1 MMSKRDYY
9 EVLGVQ
15 KSTAKDEIKSAYRK
29 LALKYH
35 PDRNKS
41 PEAQEKFKEIS
52 EAYAVLSDPEK
63 RKRYDTYGHVG
74 NEEVFRGSEDNFAE
88 IFKDI
93 GFGNVGDIFEQ
104 IFGRMGG
111 GSGSGGGFG
120 GDPFG
125 FNSRTTNRRRRGRD
139 LLYDVNMTLEEVV
152 KGKKEE
158 VQIPIIENCSVCSGT
173 GAAPGTSPKICPTCN
188 GQGQT
193 RRVYNQ
199 NQFSTFISL
208 DTCNT
213 CHGEG
218 KILEKPCNTC
228 HGEGKVRKTNNL
240 KIDIPSGVEDE
251 VTLRISGKGES
262 VPGGVSGDLL
272 VRIHVLPHQLFKVLE
287 DGDVMYNYD
296 VSFVDLILGTET
308 KVPTIDGTEKLKIPS
323 CTQANAVF
331 KLKGKGL
338 PRYGKFGRGSQY
350 VKVNVKLP
358 DKINDKQKN
367 LLKDLSKEFKK
378 DAF

>member
-1 MMSKRDYY
+1 MSKKDYY
-9 EVLGVQ
+9 DVLGVQ
-15 KSTAKDEIKSAYRK
+15 KTVTKDELKSVYRK

-41 PEAQEKFKEIS
+41 PEAEEKFKEIS
-52 EAYAVLSDPEK
+52 EAYAVLSDQEK

-111 GSGSGGGFG
+111 GRGGGFNS
-120 GDPFG
+120 DPFS
-125 FNSRTTNRRRRGRD
+125 FNSRTSNRRIRGRD
-139 LLYDVNMTLEEVV
+139 LLYDVEMTLEEVA
-152 KGKKEE
+152 KGRKEE
-158 VQIPIIENCSVCSGT
+158 IQIPTIEDCSVCSGT
-173 GAAPGTSPKICPTCN
+173 GASPGTSPRICPTCN

-218 KILEKPCNTC
+218 KIIEKPCNTC
-228 HGEGKVRKTNNL
+228 HGNGKVRKTNNI
-240 KIDIPSGVEDE
+240 KIDIPSGVEDG
-251 VTLRISGKGES
+251 VTLRIPGKGEN
-262 VPGGVSGDLL
+262 VQGGMNGDLL
-272 VRIHVLPHQLFKVLE
+272 VRVHVLPHQLFKVLD
-287 DGDVMYNYD
+287 DGDLMYNYD
-296 VSFVDLILGTET
+296 VSFIDLILGTET
-308 KVPTIDGTEKLKIPS
+308 RIPTIDGTEKLKIPA
-323 CTQANAVF
+323 CTKANAVF
-331 KLKGKGL
+331 KIKGKGL

-350 VKVNVKLP
+350 IKIEVKLP
-358 DKINDKQKN
+358 DKINDIQKN
-367 LLKDLSKEFKK
+367 LLKDLSREFKK
-378 DAF
+378 NEL

>member
-1 MMSKRDYY
+1 MSKRDYY

-15 KSTAKDEIKSAYRK
+15 KSVTNDELKSAYRK

-41 PEAQEKFKEIS
+41 PDAEERFKEIS
-52 EAYAVLSDPEK
+52 EAYAVLSDQEK

-74 NEEVFRGSEDNFAE
+74 SEEVFRGSEDNFAE
-88 IFKDI
+88 IFKDM

-111 GSGSGGGFG
+111 GRSGFS
-120 GDPFG
+120 GDPFS
-125 FNSRTTNRRRRGRD
+125 FNSRSSNRMRRGRD
-139 LLYDVNMTLEEVV
+139 LLYDVTMTLEEVV
-152 KGKKEE
+152 KGKKEN
-158 VQIPIIENCSVCSGT
+158 VQIPTIENCSTCSGT

-218 KILEKPCNTC
+218 RILEKPCNVC
-228 HGEGKVRKTNNL
+228 HGNGKIRKSNDL
-240 KIDIPSGVEDE
+240 KIDIPAGVEDG

-262 VPGGVSGDLL
+262 VQGGVNGDLL

-287 DGDVMYNYD
+287 DGDLMYNYD
-296 VSFVDLILGTET
+296 ISFIDLILGTET
-308 KVPTIDGTEKLKIPS
+308 KVPTIDGTEKLKIPQ
-323 CTQANAVF
+323 CTQANAIF

-350 VKVNVKLP
+350 VKVEVKLP

-367 LLKDLSKEFKK
+367 LLKDLSKEFKNK
-378 DAF
+378 WF

>member
-1 MMSKRDYY
+1 MSKKDYY
-9 EVLGVQ
+9 DVLGVQ
-15 KSTAKDEIKSAYRK
+15 KTVTKDELKSVYRK

-41 PEAQEKFKEIS
+41 PEAEEKFKEIS
-52 EAYAVLSDPEK
+52 EAYAVLSDQEK

-111 GSGSGGGFG
+111 GRGGGFNS
-120 GDPFG
+120 DPFS
-125 FNSRTTNRRRRGRD
+125 FNSRTSNRRIRGRD
-139 LLYDVNMTLEEVV
+139 LLYDVEMTLEEVA

-158 VQIPIIENCSVCSGT
+158 IQIPTIEDCSVCSGT
-173 GAAPGTSPKICPTCN
+173 GASPGTSPRICPTCN

-208 DTCNT
+208 ETCNA

-218 KILEKPCNTC
+218 KIIEKPCNTC
-228 HGEGKVRKTNNL
+228 HGNGKVRKTNNL
-240 KIDIPSGVEDE
+240 KIDIPSGVEDG
-251 VTLRISGKGES
+251 VTLRISGKGENIQ
-262 VPGGVSGDLL
+262 GGMNGDLL
-272 VRIHVLPHQLFKVLE
+272 VRVHVLPHQLFKVLD
-287 DGDVMYNYD
+287 DGDLMYNYD
-296 VSFVDLILGTET
+296 VSFIDLILGTET
-308 KVPTIDGTEKLKIPS
+308 RVPTIDGTEKLKIPA
-323 CTQANAVF
+323 CTKANAVF
-331 KLKGKGL
+331 KIKGKGL

-350 VKVNVKLP
+350 IKIEVKLP
-358 DKINDKQKN
+358 DKINDIQKN

-378 DAF
+378 NEL

>member
-1 MMSKRDYY
+1 MSKKDYY
-9 EVLGVQ
+9 DVLGVQ
-15 KSTAKDEIKSAYRK
+15 KTVTKDELKSVYRK

-41 PEAQEKFKEIS
+41 PEAEEKFKEIS
-52 EAYAVLSDPEK
+52 EAYAVLSDQEK

-111 GSGSGGGFG
+111 GRGGGFNN
-120 GDPFG
+120 DPFS
-125 FNSRTTNRRRRGRD
+125 FNSRTSNRRQRGRD
-139 LLYDVNMTLEEVV
+139 LLYDVEMTLEEVA

-158 VQIPIIENCSVCSGT
+158 IQIPTIEDCSVCSGT
-173 GAAPGTSPKICPTCN
+173 GASPGTSPRICPTCN

-208 DTCNT
+208 ETCNA

-218 KILEKPCNTC
+218 KIIEKPCNTC
-228 HGEGKVRKTNNL
+228 HGNGKVRKTNNL
-240 KIDIPSGVEDE
+240 KIDIPSGVEDG
-251 VTLRISGKGES
+251 VTLRISGKGENIQ
-262 VPGGVSGDLL
+262 GGMNGDLL
-272 VRIHVLPHQLFKVLE
+272 VRVHVLPHQLFKVLD
-287 DGDVMYNYD
+287 DGDLMYNYD
-296 VSFVDLILGTET
+296 VSFIDLILGTET
-308 KVPTIDGTEKLKIPS
+308 RVPTIDGTEKLKIPA
-323 CTQANAVF
+323 CTKANAVF
-331 KLKGKGL
+331 KIKGKGL

-350 VKVNVKLP
+350 IKIEVKLP
-358 DKINDKQKN
+358 DKINDIQKN

-378 DAF
+378 NEL

>member
-1 MMSKRDYY
+1 MSKKDYY
-9 EVLGVQ
+9 DVLGVQ
-15 KSTAKDEIKSAYRK
+15 KTVTKDELKSAYRK

-41 PEAQEKFKEIS
+41 PEAEEKFKEIS
-52 EAYAVLSDPEK
+52 EAYAVLSDQEK

-111 GSGSGGGFG
+111 GRGGGFNS
-120 GDPFG
+120 DPFS
-125 FNSRTTNRRRRGRD
+125 FNSRTSNRRIRGRD
-139 LLYDVNMTLEEVV
+139 LLYDVEMTLEEVA

-158 VQIPIIENCSVCSGT
+158 IQIPTIEDCSVCSGT
-173 GAAPGTSPKICPTCN
+173 GASPGTSPRICPTCN

-208 DTCNT
+208 ETCNA

-218 KILEKPCNTC
+218 KIIEKPCNTC
-228 HGEGKVRKTNNL
+228 HGNGKVRKTNNL
-240 KIDIPSGVEDE
+240 KIDIPSGVEDG
-251 VTLRISGKGES
+251 VTLRISGKGENIQ
-262 VPGGVSGDLL
+262 GGMNGDLL
-272 VRIHVLPHQLFKVLE
+272 VRVHVLPHQLFKVLD
-287 DGDVMYNYD
+287 DGDLMYNYD
-296 VSFVDLILGTET
+296 VSFIDLILGTET
-308 KVPTIDGTEKLKIPS
+308 RVPTIDGTEKLKIPT
-323 CTQANAVF
+323 CTKANAVF
-331 KLKGKGL
+331 KIKGKGL

-350 VKVNVKLP
+350 IKIEVKLP
-358 DKINDKQKN
+358 DKINDIQKN

-378 DAF
+378 NEL

>member
-1 MMSKRDYY
+1 MSKKDYY
-9 EVLGVQ
+9 DVLGVQ
-15 KSTAKDEIKSAYRK
+15 KTVTKDELKSVYRK

-41 PEAQEKFKEIS
+41 PEAEEKFKEIS
-52 EAYAVLSDPEK
+52 EAYAVLSDQEK

-111 GSGSGGGFG
+111 GRGGGFNS
-120 GDPFG
+120 DPFS
-125 FNSRTTNRRRRGRD
+125 FNSRTSNRRIRGRD
-139 LLYDVNMTLEEVV
+139 LLYDVDMTLEEVA

-158 VQIPIIENCSVCSGT
+158 IQIPTIEDCSVCSGT
-173 GAAPGTSPKICPTCN
+173 GASPGTSPRICPTCN

-208 DTCNT
+208 ETCNA

-218 KILEKPCNTC
+218 KIIEKPCNTC
-228 HGEGKVRKTNNL
+228 HGNGKVRKTNNL
-240 KIDIPSGVEDE
+240 KIDIPSGVEDG

-262 VPGGVSGDLL
+262 IQGGMNGDLL
-272 VRIHVLPHQLFKVLE
+272 VRVHVLPHQLFKVLD
-287 DGDVMYNYD
+287 DGDLMYNYD
-296 VSFVDLILGTET
+296 VSFIDLILGTET
-308 KVPTIDGTEKLKIPS
+308 RVPTIDGTEKLKIPA
-323 CTQANAVF
+323 CTKANAVF
-331 KLKGKGL
+331 KIKGKGL

-350 VKVNVKLP
+350 IKIEVKLP
-358 DKINDKQKN
+358 DKINDIQKS
-367 LLKDLSKEFKK
+367 LLKDLSNEFKK
-378 DAF
+378 NEL

>member
-1 MMSKRDYY
+1 MSKKDYY
-9 EVLGVQ
+9 DVLGVQ
-15 KSTAKDEIKSAYRK
+15 KTVTKDELKSVYRK

-41 PEAQEKFKEIS
+41 PEAEEKFKEIS
-52 EAYAVLSDPEK
+52 EAYAVLSDQEK

-111 GSGSGGGFG
+111 GRGGGFNS
-120 GDPFG
+120 DPFS
-125 FNSRTTNRRRRGRD
+125 FNSRTSNRRIRGRD
-139 LLYDVNMTLEEVV
+139 LLYDVEMTLEEVA

-158 VQIPIIENCSVCSGT
+158 IQIPTIEDCSVCSGT
-173 GAAPGTSPKICPTCN
+173 GASPGTSPRICPTCN

-208 DTCNT
+208 ETCNA

-218 KILEKPCNTC
+218 KIIEKPCNTC
-228 HGEGKVRKTNNL
+228 HGNGKVRKTNNL
-240 KIDIPSGVEDE
+240 KIDIPSGVEDG
-251 VTLRISGKGES
+251 VTLRISGKGENIQ
-262 VPGGVSGDLL
+262 GGMNGDLL
-272 VRIHVLPHQLFKVLE
+272 VRVHVLPHQLFKVLD
-287 DGDVMYNYD
+287 DGDLMYNYD
-296 VSFVDLILGTET
+296 VSFIDLILGTET
-308 KVPTIDGTEKLKIPS
+308 RIPTIDGTEKLKIPA
-323 CTQANAVF
+323 CTKANAVF
-331 KLKGKGL
+331 KIKGKGL

-350 VKVNVKLP
+350 IKIEVKLP
-358 DKINDKQKN
+358 DKINDIQKN

-378 DAF
+378 NEL

>member
-1 MMSKRDYY
+1 MSKKDYY
-9 EVLGVQ
+9 DVLGVQ
-15 KSTAKDEIKSAYRK
+15 KTVTKDELKSVYRK

-41 PEAQEKFKEIS
+41 PEAEEKFKEIS
-52 EAYAVLSDPEK
+52 EAYAVLSDQEK

-111 GSGSGGGFG
+111 GRGGGFNN
-120 GDPFG
+120 DPFS
-125 FNSRTTNRRRRGRD
+125 FNSRTSNRRQRGRD
-139 LLYDVNMTLEEVV
+139 LLYDVDMTLEEVV

-158 VQIPIIENCSVCSGT
+158 IQIPTIEDCSVCSGT
-173 GAAPGTSPKICPTCN
+173 GASPGTSPRICPTCN

-208 DTCNT
+208 ETCNA

-218 KILEKPCNTC
+218 KIIEKPCNTC
-228 HGEGKVRKTNNL
+228 HGNGKVRKTNNL
-240 KIDIPSGVEDE
+240 KIDIPSGVEDG
-251 VTLRISGKGES
+251 VTLRISGKGENIQ
-262 VPGGVSGDLL
+262 GGMNGDLL
-272 VRIHVLPHQLFKVLE
+272 VRVHVLPHQLFKVLD
-287 DGDVMYNYD
+287 DGDLMYNYD
-296 VSFVDLILGTET
+296 VSFIDLILGTET
-308 KVPTIDGTEKLKIPS
+308 RVPTIDGTEKLKIPA
-323 CTQANAVF
+323 CTKANAVF
-331 KLKGKGL
+331 KIKGKGL

-350 VKVNVKLP
+350 IKIEVKLP
-358 DKINDKQKN
+358 DKINDIQKN
-367 LLKDLSKEFKK
+367 LLKDLSREFKK
-378 DAF
+378 NEL

>member
-1 MMSKRDYY
+1 MSKRDYY
-9 EVLGVQ
+9 DVLGVQ
-15 KSTAKDEIKSAYRK
+15 KAVTKDELKSAYRK

-41 PEAQEKFKEIS
+41 PEAEEKFKEIS
-52 EAYAVLSDPEK
+52 EAYAVLSDQEK

-111 GSGSGGGFG
+111 GGGGFNN
-120 GDPFG
+120 DPFS
-125 FNSRTTNRRRRGRD
+125 FNSRTSNRRRRGRD

-158 VQIPIIENCSVCSGT
+158 IQIPTIEDCSVCSGT
-173 GAAPGTSPKICPTCN
+173 GASPGTSPKICPTCN

-228 HGEGKVRKTNNL
+228 HGNGKVRKTNNL
-240 KIDIPSGVEDE
+240 KIDIPSGVEDG

-262 VPGGVSGDLL
+262 IQGGMNGDLL
-272 VRIHVLPHQLFKVLE
+272 VRVHVLPHQLFKVLD
-287 DGDVMYNYD
+287 DGDLMYNYD
-296 VSFVDLILGTET
+296 ISFIDLILGTET
-308 KVPTIDGTEKLKIPS
+308 RVPTIDGTEKLKIPA
-323 CTQANAVF
+323 CTKSNAVF
-331 KLKGKGL
+331 KIKGKGL

-350 VKVNVKLP
+350 VKIEVKLP
-358 DKINDKQKN
+358 DKINDSPKKSIKRFIKGIQK
-367 LLKDLSKEFKK
+367 K
-378 DAF
+378 

>member
-1 MMSKRDYY
+1 MSKRDYY

-15 KSTAKDEIKSAYRK
+15 KSVTNDELKSAYRK

-41 PEAQEKFKEIS
+41 PDAEERFKEIS
-52 EAYAVLSDPEK
+52 EAYAVLSDQEK

-74 NEEVFRGSEDNFAE
+74 SEEVFRGSEDNFAE
-88 IFKDI
+88 IFKDM

-111 GSGSGGGFG
+111 GRSGFS
-120 GDPFG
+120 GDPFS
-125 FNSRTTNRRRRGRD
+125 FNSRSSNRMRRGRD
-139 LLYDVNMTLEEVV
+139 LLYDVTMTLEEVV
-152 KGKKEE
+152 KGKKEN
-158 VQIPIIENCSVCSGT
+158 VQIPTIENCSTCSGT

-218 KILEKPCNTC
+218 RILEKPCNVC
-228 HGEGKVRKTNNL
+228 HGNGKVRKSNDL
-240 KIDIPSGVEDE
+240 KIDIPAGVEDG

-262 VPGGVSGDLL
+262 VQGGVNGDLL

-287 DGDVMYNYD
+287 DGDLMYNYD
-296 VSFVDLILGTET
+296 ISFIDLILGTET
-308 KVPTIDGTEKLKIPS
+308 KVPTIDGTEKLKIPQ
-323 CTQANAVF
+323 CTQANAIF

-350 VKVNVKLP
+350 VKVEVKLP

-367 LLKDLSKEFKK
+367 LLKDLSKEFKNK
-378 DAF
+378 WF

>member
-1 MMSKRDYY
+1 MSKKDYY
-9 EVLGVQ
+9 DVLGVQ
-15 KSTAKDEIKSAYRK
+15 KTVTKDELKSVYRK

-41 PEAQEKFKEIS
+41 PEAEEKFKEIS
-52 EAYAVLSDPEK
+52 EAYAVLSDQEK

-74 NEEVFRGSEDNFAE
+74 SEEVFRGSEDNFAE

-111 GSGSGGGFG
+111 GGGGFNN
-120 GDPFG
+120 DPFS
-125 FNSRTTNRRRRGRD
+125 FNSRTSNRRRRGRD
-139 LLYDVNMTLEEVV
+139 LLYDVDMTLEEVV
-152 KGKKEE
+152 RGKKEE
-158 VQIPIIENCSVCSGT
+158 IQIPTIEDCSVCSGT
-173 GAAPGTSPKICPTCN
+173 GASPGTSPQICPTCN

-218 KILEKPCNTC
+218 KIIEKPCNTC
-228 HGEGKVRKTNNL
+228 HGNGKVRKANNL
-240 KIDIPSGVEDE
+240 KIDIPSGVEDG

-262 VPGGVSGDLL
+262 IQGGMNGDLL
-272 VRIHVLPHQLFKVLE
+272 VRVHILPHQLFKVLD
-287 DGDVMYNYD
+287 DGDLMYNYD
-296 VSFVDLILGTET
+296 ISFIDLILGTET
-308 KVPTIDGTEKLKIPS
+308 RIPTIDGTEKLKIPA
-323 CTQANAVF
+323 CTKANAVF
-331 KLKGKGL
+331 KIKGKGL

-350 VKVNVKLP
+350 VKIEVRLP
-358 DKINDKQKN
+358 DKINDIQKN

-378 DAF
+378 NES

>member
-1 MMSKRDYY
+1 MSKKDYY
-9 EVLGVQ
+9 DVLGVQ
-15 KSTAKDEIKSAYRK
+15 KTVTKDELKSVYRK

-41 PEAQEKFKEIS
+41 PEAEEKFKEIS
-52 EAYAVLSDPEK
+52 EAYAVLSDQEK

-111 GSGSGGGFG
+111 GRGDGFNN
-120 GDPFG
+120 DPFS
-125 FNSRTTNRRRRGRD
+125 FNSRTSNRRQRGRD
-139 LLYDVNMTLEEVV
+139 LLYDVDMTLEEVV

-158 VQIPIIENCSVCSGT
+158 IQIPTIEDCSVCSGT
-173 GAAPGTSPKICPTCN
+173 GASPGTSPKICPTCN

-218 KILEKPCNTC
+218 KIIEKPCNTC
-228 HGEGKVRKTNNL
+228 HGNGKVRKTNNL
-240 KIDIPSGVEDE
+240 KIDIPSGVEDG

-262 VPGGVSGDLL
+262 IQGGMNGDLL
-272 VRIHVLPHQLFKVLE
+272 VRVHVLPHQLFKVLD
-287 DGDVMYNYD
+287 DGDLMFNYD
-296 VSFVDLILGTET
+296 VSFIDLILGTET
-308 KVPTIDGTEKLKIPS
+308 RIPTIDGTEKLKIPA
-323 CTQANAVF
+323 CTKANAVF
-331 KLKGKGL
+331 KIKGKGL

-350 VKVNVKLP
+350 VKIEVKLP
-358 DKINDKQKN
+358 DKINDI
-367 LLKDLSKEFKK
+367 
-378 DAF
+378 

>member
-1 MMSKRDYY
+1 MSKKDYY
-9 EVLGVQ
+9 DVLGVQ
-15 KSTAKDEIKSAYRK
+15 KTVTKDELKSVYRK

-41 PEAQEKFKEIS
+41 PEAEEKFKEIS
-52 EAYAVLSDPEK
+52 EAYAVLSDQEK

-74 NEEVFRGSEDNFAE
+74 TEEVFRGSEDNFAE

-111 GSGSGGGFG
+111 GGGGFNN
-120 GDPFG
+120 DPFS
-125 FNSRTTNRRRRGRD
+125 FNSRTSNRRRRGRD

-158 VQIPIIENCSVCSGT
+158 IQIPTIEDCSVCSGT
-173 GAAPGTSPKICPTCN
+173 GASPGTSPKICPTCN

-228 HGEGKVRKTNNL
+228 HGNGKVRKTNNL
-240 KIDIPSGVEDE
+240 KIDIPSGVDDG

-262 VPGGVSGDLL
+262 IQGGMNGDLL
-272 VRIHVLPHQLFKVLE
+272 VRVHVLPHQLFKVLD
-287 DGDVMYNYD
+287 DGDLMYNYD
-296 VSFVDLILGTET
+296 VSFIDLILGTET
-308 KVPTIDGTEKLKIPS
+308 RVPTIDGTEKLKIPA
-323 CTQANAVF
+323 CTKANAVF
-331 KLKGKGL
+331 KIKGKGL

-350 VKVNVKLP
+350 VKIEVKLP
-358 DKINDKQKN
+358 DKINDTQKN

-378 DAF
+378 NEQ

>member
-1 MMSKRDYY
+1 MSKRDYY
-9 EVLGVQ
+9 DILGVQ
-15 KSTAKDEIKSAYRK
+15 KAVTKDELKSAYRK

-41 PEAQEKFKEIS
+41 PDAEEKFKEIS
-52 EAYAVLSDPEK
+52 EAYAVLSDQEK

-74 NEEVFRGSEDNFAE
+74 TEEVFRGSEDNFAE

-111 GSGSGGGFG
+111 GSGGFNN
-120 GDPFG
+120 DPFS
-125 FNSRTTNRRRRGRD
+125 FNSRTSNRRRRGRD

-158 VQIPIIENCSVCSGT
+158 IQIPTIEDCSVCYGT
-173 GAAPGTSPKICPTCN
+173 GASPGTSPKICPTCN

-228 HGEGKVRKTNNL
+228 HGNGKVRKTNNI

-251 VTLRISGKGES
+251 VTLRIAGKGES
-262 VPGGVSGDLL
+262 IQGGMNGDLL
-272 VRIHVLPHQLFKVLE
+272 VRVHVLPHQLFKVLD
-287 DGDVMYNYD
+287 DGDLMYNYE
-296 VSFVDLILGTET
+296 VSFIDLILGTESR
-308 KVPTIDGTEKLKIPS
+308 VPTIDGTEKLKIPA
-323 CTQANAVF
+323 CTKANAVF
-331 KLKGKGL
+331 KIKGKGL

-350 VKVNVKLP
+350 VKIEVKLP
-358 DKINDKQKN
+358 DKINDTQKN

-378 DAF
+378 NE